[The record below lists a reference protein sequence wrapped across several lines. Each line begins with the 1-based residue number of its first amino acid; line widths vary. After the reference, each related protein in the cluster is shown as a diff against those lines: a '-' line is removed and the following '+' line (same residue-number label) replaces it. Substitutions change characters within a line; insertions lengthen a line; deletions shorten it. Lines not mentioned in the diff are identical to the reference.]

1 MMNSYDI
8 SEIRQE
14 VMNIVRN
21 IGVSK
26 KVLPNRPKATS
37 PATDFVVVSL
47 VNGVS
52 DLAAYGDCTI
62 RIDLFAKDID
72 GIINDKKLSN
82 MYQSLIAGFPAA
94 SGRLIFDTE
103 WNILGD
109 TPDDFGFHARL
120 IRIKTTIKAI

>member
-1 MMNSYDI
+1 MMNNYDI

-14 VMNIVRN
+14 VMDIVRN

-37 PATDFVVVSL
+37 PASDFVVVGL
-47 VNGVS
+47 VNGVR
-52 DLAAYGDCTI
+52 DLASYGNCTI
-62 RIDLFAKDID
+62 SIDLFAKDID

-82 MYQSLIAGFPAA
+82 MYQTLVAEFPAA
-94 SGRLIFDTE
+94 SGRLIFGTE

-120 IRIKTTIKAI
+120 IRIKTTLKAI

>member
-1 MMNSYDI
+1 MNNYDI

-14 VMNIVRN
+14 VMDIVRN
-21 IGVSK
+21 IGVSQ

-37 PATDFVVVSL
+37 PASDFVVVSL
-47 VNGVS
+47 VNGVY

-72 GIINDKKLSN
+72 GIMNDKKLSK
-82 MYQSLIAGFPAA
+82 MYQALVAGFPAE
-94 SGRLIFDTE
+94 SGRLLFDEE
-103 WNILGD
+103 WNVLGD

>member
-1 MMNSYDI
+1 MHNYDI

-14 VMNIVRN
+14 VIDIVRN

-37 PATDFVVVSL
+37 PASDFVVVTL
-47 VNGVS
+47 VNGLNDYTV
-52 DLAAYGDCTI
+52 YGECVI
-62 RIDLFAKDID
+62 RIDLFAKDVD
-72 GIINDKKLSN
+72 GIINEKKLSH
-82 MYQSLIAGFPAA
+82 MYHALVDGFPVS
-94 SGRLIFDTE
+94 SGRLLFEKE

-120 IRIKTTIKAI
+120 IRIKTIIKAI

>member
-14 VMNIVRN
+14 VMDIVRN
-21 IGVSK
+21 IGVSN

-37 PATDFVVVSL
+37 PASDFVVVSL

-82 MYQSLIAGFPAA
+82 MYQTLVAKFPAA
-94 SGRLIFDTE
+94 SGRLIFGTE

>member
-1 MMNSYDI
+1 MMNNYDI

-14 VMNIVRN
+14 VIDIVKN

-37 PATDFVVVSL
+37 PASDFVVVDL
-47 VNGVS
+47 VNGVR
-52 DLAAYGDCTI
+52 DLSAYGNCTI
-62 RIDLFAKDID
+62 SLDLFAKDID

-82 MYQSLIAGFPAA
+82 MYQTLVAGFPAA
-94 SGRLIFDTE
+94 TERLLFDTE

-120 IRIKTTIKAI
+120 IEIKTTIKAI

>member
-14 VMNIVRN
+14 VMDIVRN

-26 KVLPNRPKATS
+26 SVLPNRPRATS

-82 MYQSLIAGFPAA
+82 MYQTLVAGFPAA
-94 SGRLIFDTE
+94 RGRLIIDTE